1 MGFNESFLLTLID
14 KLLIGAILL
23 IAGFWL
29 NGRLEKLK
37 GQLALQN
44 ALAPARASAFGALW
58 KLTQP
63 LTPRAGQL
71 PAAQECVDAFL
82 ELRKWYYSENGAMH
96 LSLDASDLCL
106 KLLDALENQDAIK
119 AKRLASGLRTQ
130 MKVDLGVYTRAQARV
145 SLPRGD

>member
-37 GQLALQN
+37 GQISLQN
-44 ALAPARASAFGALW
+44 ALAPARALAFGALW

-71 PAAQECVDAFL
+71 PTIQECADAFL
-82 ELRKWYYSENGAMH
+82 ELRKWYYAENGAMH
-96 LSLDASDLCL
+96 LSLDAADLCL
-106 KLLDALENQDAIK
+106 KLLDSLENRDVK
-119 AKRLASGLRTQ
+119 GAKRLATALRTQ
-130 MKVDLGVYTRAQARV
+130 LKVDLGVYTRAQAGIR
-145 SLPRGD
+145 LPRGN